1 MTSFSGN
8 SKKEKLVKE
17 GEIRL
22 AAVVSELNL
31 PFSTVDRLLPV
42 IKAMCPDSEIAK
54 KLKCGKI
61 KCSAIVKNV
70 LGKKEHDDLLDLLR
84 NNCFS
89 LIVDESTD
97 RGCIKHLALVARVV
111 TVKGVKDMFLT
122 LVPLE
127 SATASSLH
135 EHIKSVFREA
145 DISYKEHMIGFAAGG
160 ANVMMRVNN
169 SLSTLLKQDIP
180 NLFVMKCICHS
191 FHLCASYA
199 CKKLPRS
206 VEDLARDIHN
216 YFLSP
221 KQSMAFKE
229 FQEFADVKPHKIL
242 HPSQTRWLSLH
253 SVVKRLLEQLPAL
266 KLFFAQALMEGRLQ
280 AS

>member
-1 MTSFSGN
+1 
-8 SKKEKLVKE
+8 
-17 GEIRL
+17 
-22 AAVVSELNL
+22 
-31 PFSTVDRLLPV
+31 
-42 IKAMCPDSEIAK
+42 
-54 KLKCGKI
+54 
-61 KCSAIVKNV
+61 
-70 LGKKEHDDLLDLLR
+70 
-84 NNCFS
+84 
-89 LIVDESTD
+89 
-97 RGCIKHLALVARVV
+97 
-111 TVKGVKDMFLT
+111 
-122 LVPLE
+122 
-127 SATASSLH
+127 
-135 EHIKSVFREA
+135 
-145 DISYKEHMIGFAAGG
+145 MIGFAADG
-160 ANVMMRVNN
+160 ANVMMGVNN

-191 FHLCASYA
+191 FHLCASYD

-266 KLFFAQALMEGRLQ
+266 KLFFCLSTDGGST
-280 AS
+280 ASISVHLTKAESSSQ